1 MCFVFRHDLSD
12 DVQLHCFRRWSKVK
26 KEGSKEHS
34 FAEDTPSEEASEG
47 EEPGGLELPMLE
59 RNEYNLIYLEA
70 ESKPP

>member
-1 MCFVFRHDLSD
+1 M
-12 DVQLHCFRRWSKVK
+12 K

-47 EEPGGLELPMLE
+47 EEAGGLELPMLE
-59 RNEYNLIYLEA
+59 RNEYNLVYLEA

>member
-1 MCFVFRHDLSD
+1 
-12 DVQLHCFRRWSKVK
+12 VK
-26 KEGSKEHS
+26 KEDSIEHS

-59 RNEYNLIYLEA
+59 GNKYNLIYLEA

>member
-12 DVQLHCFRRWSKVK
+12 DVQLHCLRRWSKVK
-26 KEGSKEHS
+26 KEGSIEHS
-34 FAEDTPSEEASEG
+34 FAKDTPSEEASEG

-59 RNEYNLIYLEA
+59 GNEYNLIYLEA